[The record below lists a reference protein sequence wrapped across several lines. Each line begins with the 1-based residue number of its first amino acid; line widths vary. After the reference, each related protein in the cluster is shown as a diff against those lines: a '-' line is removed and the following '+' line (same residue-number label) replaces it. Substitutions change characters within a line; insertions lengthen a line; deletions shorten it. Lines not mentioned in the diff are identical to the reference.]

1 MPVSP
6 GPIADPLIGVLL
18 DGRYGIEA
26 RIGKGGMGAV
36 YRATHAMLGE
46 RVAVKVLHPDLA
58 ADPDAARRFVRE
70 ARGTFRIDHP
80 NCIRVSDFGLDPA
93 QRVLYLVMEYLDG
106 RTVGDEIGVDGPI
119 ASQRVIHIMRQVSA
133 ALDAAHAAGMVH
145 RDLKPD
151 NLMLFR
157 RGDDPDFVKVLDFG
171 LAKLFEPDSAGTTM
185 FQLAKVTQ
193 EGTVFGTPEYMSP
206 EQATGQAL
214 DPRSDIY
221 AAGVCMYEMLT
232 GVMPFRGGNV
242 LATLSKQVREQAT
255 PPAQRRPELGIPPA
269 LDALVMACM
278 AKRAADRPQSA
289 RELGAHLD
297 TMAIAGPRPSRLPR
311 QVAASPTVDLTD
323 QADQLPA
330 PPRLPAVPPP
340 ARTESADPGP
350 ETLAAAGLAPRRG
363 RLRWLLL
370 ALLLLGAGGVGL
382 ALIRSG
388 GDGDD
393 GGGGVSAAAGPV
405 DAGARPAPPSRPV
418 DAGAP
423 TAGGDAGPAR
433 PPPNPRDRDR
443 ELAREKARTYLE
455 AAARARRAGQT
466 LKEIAALD
474 SALAAE
480 PGNREA
486 AYRLGDALL
495 RSGDKPRACKYLRR
509 ASSLAAARARAREAG
524 CSD

>member
-1 MPVSP
+1 M
-6 GPIADPLIGVLL
+6 ADPLIGVLL
-18 DGRYGIEA
+18 DGRYRVEA

-58 ADPDAARRFVRE
+58 TDPDAARRFVRE

-80 NCIRVSDFGLDPA
+80 NCIRVSDFGWDA
-93 QRVLYLVMEYLDG
+93 AMRAMYLVMEYLDG

-119 ASQRVIHIMRQVSA
+119 APPRVVHIMRQVSA
-133 ALDAAHAAGMVH
+133 ALAAAHAAGMVH

-157 RGDDPDFVKVLDFG
+157 RGDDPDYVKVLDFG

-185 FQLAKVTQ
+185 FSLAKVTQ

-232 GVMPFRGGNV
+232 GVMPFRGGNP
-242 LATLSKQVREQAT
+242 LATLSKQVREQAV
-255 PPAQRRPELGIPPA
+255 PPAQRRPELAIPPA
-269 LDALVMACM
+269 LDGLVMACL
-278 AKRAADRPQSA
+278 AKRAPQRPQSA
-289 RELGAHLD
+289 RELGAQLEALA
-297 TMAIAGPRPSRLPR
+297 TSSPRPSRLPR

-323 QADQLPA
+323 QADQLPPP
-330 PPRLPAVPPP
+330 PPRPSPAG
-340 ARTESADPGP
+340 AAGNRSASADPGP
-350 ETLAAAGLAPRRG
+350 ATLAAAGLAPRG
-363 RLRWLLL
+363 RRARWLLL
-370 ALLLLGAGGVGL
+370 IALLAALGGA
-382 ALIRSG
+382 ALVIARIARTR
-388 GDGDD
+388 
-393 GGGGVSAAAGPV
+393 GGGGDRDPRAATGAPAPADAGPASGPAGLRA
-405 DAGARPAPPSRPV
+405 DAGALAARS

-423 TAGGDAGPAR
+423 R
-433 PPPNPRDRDR
+433 PPPTTHDRDR
-443 ELAREKARTYLE
+443 ELARETARTYLE

-474 SALAAE
+474 AALAAD

-495 RSGDKPRACKYLRR
+495 RSGDKTRACKYLRR
-509 ASSLAAARARAREAG
+509 AGSMAAAQARAAEAG

>member
-1 MPVSP
+1 VDALV
-6 GPIADPLIGVLL
+6 GAVL
-18 DGRYGIEA
+18 DGRYQIEA

-46 RVAVKVLHPDLA
+46 RVAVKVLSPDLA
-58 ADPDAARRFVRE
+58 ADPDATRRFVRE

-80 NCIRVSDFGLDPA
+80 NCIRVSDFGWDGA
-93 QRVLYLVMEYLDG
+93 HRVMYLVMEYLDG

-119 ASQRVIHIMRQVSA
+119 AAQRVIHMMVQTCA

-157 RGDDPDFVKVLDFG
+157 RGDDPDYVKVLDFG

-206 EQATGQAL
+206 EQATGQPL

-221 AAGVCMYEMLT
+221 SLGCCMYEMLT
-232 GVMPFRGGNV
+232 GVLPFRGANV
-242 LATLSKQVREQAT
+242 LATLSKQVREPAV

-269 LDALVMACM
+269 VDALVMACM
-278 AKRAADRPQSA
+278 AKKAAERPQSA
-289 RELGAHLD
+289 RELAAHLE
-297 TMAIAGPRPSRLPR
+297 ALAQAPARPSRLPR
-311 QVAASPTVDLTD
+311 QVSKAPTVDLTD
-323 QADQLPA
+323 EAAAAQLPG
-330 PPRLPAVPPP
+330 RETRETL
-340 ARTESADPGP
+340 GP
-350 ETLAAAGLAPRRG
+350 ETLGAVGLGPRRG
-363 RLRWLLL
+363 RRWLLI
-370 ALLLLGAGGVGL
+370 ALLLLVVAGGTAL
-382 ALIRSG
+382 AIAM
-388 GDGDD
+388 
-393 GGGGVSAAAGPV
+393 GGGGGSAPAAAADAGVLPAKVVADAAPPRPVV
-405 DAGARPAPPSRPV
+405 DAGVPDAAPAKPPSNRDRARPH
-418 DAGAP
+418 
-423 TAGGDAGPAR
+423 
-433 PPPNPRDRDR
+433 
-443 ELAREKARTYLE
+443 LE

-474 SALAAE
+474 AALAVD

-495 RSGDKPRACKYLRR
+495 RSGDKPRACKYLQR
-509 ASSLAAARARAREAG
+509 AKSLAAARKRAAEAG
-524 CSD
+524 CTH